1 MEPIFSELEETP
13 LISSVSGLLYKRDRK
28 CIKEIATSTT
38 HKTPL
43 IHVLDQD
50 VSGFL
55 NVVLMFLNKGANI
68 EACFIRLSVVKAKE
82 VLQVSL

>member
-1 MEPIFSELEETP
+1 ME
-13 LISSVSGLLYKRDRK
+13 SVLKRSPQARH
-28 CIKEIATSTT
+28 IQ
-38 HKTPL
+38 TPL